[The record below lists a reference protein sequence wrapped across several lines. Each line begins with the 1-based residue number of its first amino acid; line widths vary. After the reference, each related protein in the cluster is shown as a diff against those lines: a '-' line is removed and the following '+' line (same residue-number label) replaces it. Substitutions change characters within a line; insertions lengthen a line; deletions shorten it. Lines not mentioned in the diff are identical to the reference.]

1 MIVTG
6 KRLPRRTFLRGMG
19 TLIAIPMLDAMI
31 PAFGRSRMTEAAVP
45 VRLAFAYVP
54 NGIVMK
60 DWTPKATGS
69 AYDFSRILKP
79 LEAFRD
85 DLFVLSNLD
94 SNTGNALGDGP
105 GDHARAGA
113 SFLTGVH
120 CRKTAGADIRGG
132 VSVDQIAATQLAGV
146 TRFPSLELGC
156 EDSRT
161 VGDCDSGYSCAYTNS
176 LSWRTPQTPM
186 PPEVNP
192 RAAFERLFGTAEDL
206 SLDPQTRARRLK
218 YRKSI
223 LDFVRADTESLV
235 KTLGPGDRR
244 KMDEYLF
251 SVREVEQRIESSER
265 DPRQPAPAI
274 DKPVGIPFEFPEYAK
289 LMCDL
294 QVLAF
299 QSDLTRIV
307 TLVLGREGSNRVYSE
322 IGISDPHHPLT
333 HHRNNPE
340 WIDKVARINM
350 LHVGL
355 FAYLVQRLKNTAEGD
370 GTLLD
375 HSMLVY
381 GSGLADGNSHTHE
394 ALPVLLAGRGG
405 GTLKP
410 GRHLVAPS
418 GTPVTNL
425 YLSLLDRMG
434 VKQDS
439 LGDSTGRFSQ
449 L

>member
-1 MIVTG
+1 M
-6 KRLPRRTFLRGMG
+6 RGMG
-19 TLIAIPMLDAMI
+19 TMIAIPMLDAMT
-31 PAFGRSRMTEAAVP
+31 PAFVRGADLNSTAP
-45 VRLAFAYVP
+45 VRLGFAYVP

-60 DWTPKATGS
+60 DWTPKATGKD
-69 AYDFSRILKP
+69 YEFTRILKP

-85 DLFVLSNLD
+85 DLLVLSNLD
-94 SNTGNALGDGP
+94 SHTGNALGDGP

-132 VSVDQIAATQLAGV
+132 VSVDQVAASKLNGV

-206 SLDPQTRARRLK
+206 SLDPKARARRLK

-223 LDFVRADTESLV
+223 LDFARDDTQALV
-235 KTLGPGDRR
+235 KKLGPGDRR

-251 SVREVEQRIESSER
+251 SIREVEQRIESAEKDS
-265 DPRQPAPAI
+265 RQLRPGI
-274 DKPVGIPFEFPEYAK
+274 DKPEGIPFEFPQYAK

-299 QSDLTRIV
+299 QSDLTRVV
-307 TLVLGREGSNRVYSE
+307 TLVIGREGSNRVYQE

-340 WIDKVARINM
+340 WIEKVTRINA
-350 LHVGL
+350 LHIEL
-355 FAYLVQRLKNTAEGD
+355 FAYLVQRLKSTREGD

-375 HSMLVY
+375 HSMIVY
-381 GSGLADGNSHTHE
+381 GSGIADGNSHTHE

-405 GTLKP
+405 GSLKS
-410 GRHLVAPS
+410 GQHMVAPK
-418 GTPVTNL
+418 GTPITNL
-425 YLSLLDRMG
+425 YLSVLDRMG
-434 VKQDS
+434 VKEER
-439 LGDSTGRFSQ
+439 LGDSTGR
-449 L
+449 LELI